1 MKQFI
6 SRQAIRGGLITAMT
20 AMLFSCG
27 GHDDGEIKEDVTKR
41 LQDSYRNV
49 TANVAD
55 GIVTLTGN
63 CEGEDCAAGAARL
76 IADVPGVDSIQ
87 NNIQG
92 MTNTDLTLRTSVQAV
107 ISKYQ
112 GVTADVVDGNVVLR
126 GTIVRDQVQSL
137 LSELEMLRP
146 KQIDNQLAIQ

>member
-1 MKQFI
+1 
-6 SRQAIRGGLITAMT
+6 MT
-20 AMLFSCG
+20 AMAALLFSCG

-49 TANVAD
+49 TAEVTD
-55 GIVTLTGN
+55 GVVILTGN
-63 CEGEDCAAGAARL
+63 CEGEDCAAGAERL
-76 IADVPGVDSIQ
+76 IADVPGVDSVR

-112 GVTADVVDGNVVLR
+112 GVKADVVDGNVVLR
-126 GTIVRDQVQSL
+126 GTILRDQVQSL
-137 LSELEMLRP
+137 LNELEMLRP